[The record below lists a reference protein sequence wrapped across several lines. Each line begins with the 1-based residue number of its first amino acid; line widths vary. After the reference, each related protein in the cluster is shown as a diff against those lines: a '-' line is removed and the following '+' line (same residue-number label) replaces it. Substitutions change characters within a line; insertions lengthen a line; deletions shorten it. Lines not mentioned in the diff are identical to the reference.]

1 MSNIRS
7 AVAIKIA
14 QREAVGR
21 SLSVAELD
29 LRDSGSG
36 VQEDGGSS
44 GNVADDNVRTSIEIQ
59 ITGGKGVRNAGPIL
73 KSEAFPEVALSVVGI
88 HDHQR
93 RGLVADDQIQIAI
106 VIEVGGRRHARCGAA
121 RPKRKDSSEI
131 RLAVIEVNPALAAV
145 TFGDGKV
152 DVAVVIKIGSDD
164 AGRGTRRNR

>member
-29 LRDSGSG
+29 LRESCSGSG

-59 ITGGKGVRNAGPIL
+59 ITGGKGVRNTGPIL

-93 RGLVADDQIQIAI
+93 RALVADDQIQIAI
-106 VIEVGGRRHARCGAA
+106 VIEV
-121 RPKRKDSSEI
+121 EI
-131 RLAVIEVNPALAAV
+131 
-145 TFGDGKV
+145 
-152 DVAVVIKIGSDD
+152 
-164 AGRGTRRNR
+164 